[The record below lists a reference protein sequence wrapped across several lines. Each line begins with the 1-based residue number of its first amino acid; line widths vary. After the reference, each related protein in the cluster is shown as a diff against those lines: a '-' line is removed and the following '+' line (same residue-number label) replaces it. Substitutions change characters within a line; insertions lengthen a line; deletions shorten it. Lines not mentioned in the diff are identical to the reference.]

1 MTIIRTA
8 FCRQSR
14 IAWAIVAGAVL
25 DAAASTM
32 AAAPVTDLQAVHREG
47 QTFLT
52 WKESDSPAQ
61 AENLSFPKYRAMVQA
76 QREKGPKVHY
86 RIYRSDKPIVSVEG
100 LRPVGE
106 TGPLSCWNGSYFGSG
121 DPKETDLVP
130 RYVIADGQ
138 PPLAPGTGLYVHNP
152 QIGGHG
158 GPPPQGE
165 GGAETWGRASAPA
178 HSADSDRHAT
188 GPGYYAVT
196 VVTDGKEDAT
206 LTGGNVL
213 KAPVE
218 EKLAQ
223 GVPVLQDSKEV
234 KAFNFVSGPTLRHYV
249 RWEAPP
255 HANREN
261 QPNDILVAIPKDL
274 AKPAPVGLHLHCWG
288 GSPWGG
294 YGWWYNA
301 EKGAILIA
309 ANQVPYDWWT
319 GYHELYGK
327 GPRDQKAWSNGVV
340 HPYTQKRVLSLV
352 DWAAT
357 QWEIDRSRVFT
368 GGISMGGSGAPML
381 AIRNPDKIAWA
392 IGWVGI
398 HVPQMS
404 SHFKGSYARVYGE
417 PEWGVKFEDGTPVWD
432 YFSDV
437 WYLRQHPARET
448 PFITWSN
455 GKNDGAI
462 GWAQAL
468 EFYKAMQETRRP
480 HLFVWGQGG
489 HDQRAVM
496 PLTHDQRIMPIDI
509 RIDQSLPAFTKCS
522 LDGNPG
528 NGDPEDGDKDG
539 AVNYWLYWETKDIV
553 DDAGA
558 WEMTVALM
566 DKASKDECTVDL
578 TPRRLQTFKLKAGEA
593 LKWTSTSGG
602 KETQS
607 GALTV
612 DPHGLATIE
621 GLKVGK
627 AGNRIRIAR

>member
-1 MTIIRTA
+1 MR
-8 FCRQSR
+8 
-14 IAWAIVAGAVL
+14 
-25 DAAASTM
+25 AAT
-32 AAAPVTDLQAVHREG
+32 
-47 QTFLT
+47 
-52 WKESDSPAQ
+52 
-61 AENLSFPKYRAMVQA
+61 
-76 QREKGPKVHY
+76 
-86 RIYRSDKPIVSVEG
+86 
-100 LRPVGE
+100 
-106 TGPLSCWNGSYFGSG
+106 
-121 DPKETDLVP
+121 
-130 RYVIADGQ
+130 
-138 PPLAPGTGLYVHNP
+138 
-152 QIGGHG
+152 
-158 GPPPQGE
+158 
-165 GGAETWGRASAPA
+165 
-178 HSADSDRHAT
+178 
-188 GPGYYAVT
+188 
-196 VVTDGKEDAT
+196 
-206 LTGGNVL
+206 
-213 KAPVE
+213 
-218 EKLAQ
+218 
-223 GVPVLQDSKEV
+223 PVLQDAKEV
-234 KAFNFVSGPTLRHYV
+234 KEFNYVSGPTLRHYV

-274 AKPAPVGLHLHCWG
+274 ARPAPVGLHLHCWG

-357 QWEIDRSRVFT
+357 QWEVDRSRVFT
-368 GGISMGGSGAPML
+368 GGISMGGSGSPML
-381 AIRNPDKIAWA
+381 AIRNPDRIAWA

-404 SHFKGSYARVYGE
+404 SHFKGSYAQVYGE

-448 PFITWSN
+448 P
-455 GKNDGAI
+455 
-462 GWAQAL
+462 
-468 EFYKAMQETRRP
+468 
-480 HLFVWGQGG
+480 
-489 HDQRAVM
+489 
-496 PLTHDQRIMPIDI
+496 
-509 RIDQSLPAFTKCS
+509 
-522 LDGNPG
+522 
-528 NGDPEDGDKDG
+528 
-539 AVNYWLYWETKDIV
+539 
-553 DDAGA
+553 
-558 WEMTVALM
+558 
-566 DKASKDECTVDL
+566 CTVDL